1 LAEEEGA
8 PEVVEEKTIVFYEDE
23 LIAVKMKDGSI
34 YVPVRRLCDNLGLS
48 WPAQWRR
55 ILGDEVLKDQ
65 VKGVA
70 VTATPSPVD
79 QRGGGSQETTCLP
92 LKFIPGWLFG
102 ITASRVNEDVRD
114 KLIRYR
120 RECYDALWNAFKSE
134 MLPELQEPATDLTP
148 AEQTLV
154 QAEAFYNLA
163 RQQVVMER
171 WLVHHDRRL
180 DETEDRLIETED
192 RLGTVEGVV
201 QDLRLR
207 VQGPEQLI
215 SEEQRAELANAVKA
229 VAYALTQ
236 HDKSK
241 NWYQSIY
248 GEMYRRFKVS
258 SYKQVPASRFGAVMA
273 WLKEY
278 EAQFG

>member
-1 LAEEEGA
+1 LAEEEGG

-34 YVPVRRLCDNLGLS
+34 YVPVRRLCDNLGIDWS
-48 WPAQWRR
+48 AQYRR
-55 ILGDEVLKDQ
+55 IQRDEVLEQ
-65 VKGVA
+65 MVNSVA
-70 VTATPSPVD
+70 VTATQLEEPHARPE
-79 QRGGGSQETTCLP
+79 QEMLCLP
-92 LKFIPGWLFG
+92 LEFIPGWLFG
-102 ITASRVNEDVRD
+102 ITASRVNEDVRE

-120 RECYDALWNAFKSE
+120 RECFRVLWDAFKGD
-134 MLPELQEPATDLTP
+134 MLPDLQEPATDLTP

-154 QAEAFYNLA
+154 QTEALYNLA

-180 DETEDRLIETED
+180 EETEDRLTETED
-192 RLGTVEGVV
+192 RLGSVEGVV
-201 QDLRLR
+201 EDLRLR
-207 VQGPEQLI
+207 VQGPQQLI